1 LLSPPDNNDLAKLLA
16 VQVVDQEILALQK
29 EKKRV
34 PESIAAHERAF
45 AQFEE
50 RVQSEKKKHENLL
63 RAKKQLELEIDAC
76 VEAMQKMK
84 TQQFQVKKN
93 EEYNALGKEIADKD
107 HQKDLIEEKVLAQIE
122 EIEALEASQGA
133 LVEEAKAKRKELDG
147 WRERAARDAAEID
160 GKLGEAHARR
170 EEIVRAAPPNLVG
183 LYDRI
188 RTGKPDGV
196 AVVLVER
203 DSCSG
208 CQARVPPQKKNEL
221 MRNEKIVLCEACGRI
236 LVYDPHWENVR
247 GVV

>member
-1 LLSPPDNNDLAKLLA
+1 MLSHSDKNDLAKLLA
-16 VQVVDQEILALQK
+16 VQVIDQEILALRK

-34 PESIAAHERAF
+34 PESIAAQERLF

-50 RVQSEKKKHENLL
+50 RVQVEKKKHETLL
-63 RAKKQLELEIDAC
+63 RNKKQLELEIDAC

-93 EEYNALGKEIADKD
+93 EEYNALGKGIADKD

-133 LVEEAKAKRKELDG
+133 LLEEAKAKRKELDG
-147 WRERAARDAAEID
+147 FRERASREGAEID
-160 GKLGEAHARR
+160 VKLREAEARR
-170 EEIVRAAPPNLVG
+170 VEIVSAAPPGLVG
-183 LYDRI
+183 VYDRI

-196 AVVLVER
+196 AVVLMER

-221 MRNEKIVLCEACGRI
+221 MRQEKLVLCEACGRI
-236 LVYDPHWENVR
+236 LVFDPNMENVR
-247 GVV
+247 GMA

>member
-1 LLSPPDNNDLAKLLA
+1 MTPPDNNDLAKLLA

-34 PESIAAHERAF
+34 PESMAAHERAF

-50 RVQSEKKKHENLL
+50 RVQAEKKKHENLL

-76 VEAMQKMK
+76 VEAMQKLK
-84 TQQFQVKKN
+84 TQQFAVKKN

-107 HQKDLIEEKVLAQIE
+107 HQKDLIEERVLAQIE
-122 EIEALEASQGA
+122 EIEAIEADQRTLA
-133 LVEEAKAKRKELDG
+133 EEAKAKRKELDEH
-147 WRERAARDAAEID
+147 RERAAREAADVDARLRD
-160 GKLGEAHARR
+160 THARR
-170 EEIVRAAPPNLVG
+170 DEIAKAAPPGLVG

-236 LVYDPHWENVR
+236 LVFDPNMENVR
-247 GVV
+247 GLV